1 MSAIVV
7 RRARPEDLDAMAAI
21 EAAQPTS
28 AGWTKTQFAAELDR
42 ENALVLFCELGGR
55 PAGHLAAWFVGA
67 EAQLFT
73 VTVDPG
79 QARRGVGSALM
90 EELKVAARARGCA
103 KITLELSERNTTA
116 MVLYAREGGRVVGRR
131 PKFYNDG
138 ADALLMD
145 LPL

>member
-1 MSAIVV
+1 MSAVVV

-21 EAAQPTS
+21 EAAHPS
-28 AGWTKTQFAAELDR
+28 AAGWSKTQFAAELARD
-42 ENALVLFCELGGR
+42 NGLLLVCELGGR
-55 PAGHLAAWFVGA
+55 PVGHLAAWFVGA

-79 QARRGVGSALM
+79 QARRGVGSALLG
-90 EELKVAARARGCA
+90 ELAAQARARGCA

-116 MVLYAREGGRVVGRR
+116 MVLYARAGGRVVGRR

>member
-7 RRARPEDLDAMAAI
+7 RKARPEDLDAMAAI
-21 EAAQPTS
+21 ESGQPTS
-28 AGWTKTQFAAELDR
+28 GGWTKTQFAAELSR
-42 ENALVLFCELGGR
+42 ENALVLVCELGGR
-55 PAGHLAAWFVGA
+55 PVGHLAAWFVGP

-73 VTVDPG
+73 VTVSPAA
-79 QARRGVGSALM
+79 ARRGVGSALLA
-90 EELKVAARARGCA
+90 ELAASARSRGCV
-103 KITLELSERNTTA
+103 KVTLEVSERNRPA
-116 MVLYAREGGRVVGRR
+116 LALYERLGGRVVGRR